1 MKAVTL
7 EINEEVYEIDVLA
20 VLRHLIQSP
29 PTVLAKEHQQVLERL
44 GSMTAEAQRLR
55 TKLRET
61 ADELTAKKVEADG
74 LRMRACAAEANVK
87 RIISQHPAGRERED
101 MLGSLGRLMSTRP
114 GAYAANGADV

>member
-74 LRMRACAAEANVK
+74 LRMRACAAEANV
-87 RIISQHPAGRERED
+87 RRMMNQHPAGREREQA
-101 MLGSLGRLMSTRP
+101 LGNLGRLMSTRP
-114 GAYAANGADV
+114 GAFAANGADA